1 VVATRVGGVPDVLG
15 SGAGVL
21 VEPGNP
27 AELATTVHRVLGDQ
41 ELRRRLTVTAREE
54 LGKFSAGAMA
64 EQVLSVY
71 RSCAHSL
78 DGS

>member
-1 VVATRVGGVPDVLG
+1 VRDAD
-15 SGAGVL
+15 
-21 VEPGNP
+21 
-27 AELATTVHRVLGDQ
+27 
-41 ELRRRLTVTAREE
+41 LRRRLIEKAREE
-54 LGKFSAGAMA
+54 LGKFSAGGMA